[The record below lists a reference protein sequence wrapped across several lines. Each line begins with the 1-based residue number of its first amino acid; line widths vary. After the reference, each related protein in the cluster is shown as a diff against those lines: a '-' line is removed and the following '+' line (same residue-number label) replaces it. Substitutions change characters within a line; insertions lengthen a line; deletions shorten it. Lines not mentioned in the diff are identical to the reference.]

1 MASADFQLTTANCQL
16 PTDTIGH
23 SMNLSK
29 KPEDLYG
36 LLAEFD
42 SGESLLEAARAA
54 HAVGYRNMNGY
65 TPFPLEGLSAAL
77 GQKPPLLPW
86 FVLLGGI
93 LGGSGAYFML
103 YYASVISYPINV
115 GGRPLH
121 SWPAFIPI
129 TFELTV
135 LGASF
140 AAFFGMLALNGLPH
154 PHHPLFGVPAFS
166 LASRDRFF
174 LCIQARDP
182 LFQLAQTRQFLERLG
197 AKVHE
202 VEP

>member
-1 MASADFQLTTANCQL
+1 MAAPPKAD
-16 PTDTIGH
+16 
-23 SMNLSK
+23 
-29 KPEDLYG
+29 ELYG
-36 LLAEFD
+36 LLAEFEQ
-42 SGESLLEAARAA
+42 GGGFARGCPPGIRRRLSANERL
-54 HAVGYRNMNGY
+54 HAVPARRLVTG
-65 TPFPLEGLSAAL
+65 A
-77 GQKPPLLPW
+77 GQKPTRLPLLM
-86 FVLLGGI
+86 LLGGI
-93 LGGSGAYFML
+93 LGGSAAYFML

-129 TFELTV
+129 TFEMTV

-154 PHHPLFGVPAFS
+154 PYHPLFNVPAFK

-182 LFQLAQTRQFLERLG
+182 LFNLDETRQFLEELG
-197 AKVHE
+197 AKVYE
-202 VEP
+202 VQP

>member
-1 MASADFQLTTANCQL
+1 MDVPQQS
-16 PTDTIGH
+16 
-23 SMNLSK
+23 LS
-29 KPEDLYG
+29 PYG
-36 LLAEFD
+36 LLAEFEQ
-42 SGESLLEAARAA
+42 GEELLAAAQAA
-54 HAVGYRNMNGY
+54 STAGYRQMNGY
-65 TPFPLEGLSAAL
+65 TPFPLEGLYEAL
-77 GQKPPLLPW
+77 GQKPTRLPLLTL
-86 FVLLGGI
+86 VGGI
-93 LGGSGAYFML
+93 AGGCAAYFML

-129 TFELTV
+129 TFELAI

-154 PHHPLFGVPAFS
+154 PYHPLFNVPEFK

-182 LFQLAQTRQFLERLG
+182 LFNLDRTRQFLEKLTP
-197 AKVHE
+197 KVYE
-202 VEP
+202 VQP